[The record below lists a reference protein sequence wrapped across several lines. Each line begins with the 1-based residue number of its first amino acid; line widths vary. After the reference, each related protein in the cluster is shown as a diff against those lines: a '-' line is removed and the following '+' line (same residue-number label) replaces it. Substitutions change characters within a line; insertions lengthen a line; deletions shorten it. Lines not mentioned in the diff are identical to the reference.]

1 MKTALYILIG
11 IMAGA
16 LLTSLIWV
24 AASPPRGE
32 AIKLIPPPTQ
42 IPITVHVTGA
52 VTKPGLY
59 FLPQDSRVND
69 AIKSAGGFLANAD
82 KNFVNL
88 AEPVKDGDKIN
99 VPELLPGL
107 AIGGT
112 GLLININ
119 SATEPELE
127 NLPGIGP
134 TLAQKIIDYRTQ
146 YGFFATI
153 DAIKNVPGIGESV
166 FTEIKSLITVGP

>member
-69 AIKSAGGFLANAD
+69 ATRLMSLSYCRA
-82 KNFVNL
+82 
-88 AEPVKDGDKIN
+88 
-99 VPELLPGL
+99 LPL
-107 AIGGT
+107 EVLDF
-112 GLLININ
+112 LLILTLLLNLNWKTCQGLVLLWHKKLSTI
-119 SATEPELE
+119 EP
-127 NLPGIGP
+127 
-134 TLAQKIIDYRTQ
+134 
-146 YGFFATI
+146 
-153 DAIKNVPGIGESV
+153 SMV
-166 FTEIKSLITVGP
+166 FLQQSMP